1 MMKVGLFLAV
11 AVSLA
16 AAAAAA
22 AKEPKVFDP
31 KTHMDWGTYYDPQS
45 IFCGNYDCY
54 KILGFDFENYGSP
67 DRKEITQRYRALGRE
82 WHPDKSKHKNA
93 KERFV
98 VRFPFVMPFP
108 PTEATGRDLFV
119 VMMHRTLTLP
129 PCTCINIHPFI
140 HVYLSL
146 TVC

>member
-1 MMKVGLFLAV
+1 MVKVTLFLTM
-11 AVSLA
+11 AVSF

-31 KTHMDWGTYYDPQS
+31 KTHMDWGTYYDPQE
-45 IFCGNYDCY
+45 IFCGKYDCY
-54 KILGFDFENYGSP
+54 KILGWDYESYGSP

-98 VRFPFVMPFP
+98 VCVFNGIP
-108 PTEATGRDLFV
+108 
-119 VMMHRTLTLP
+119 
-129 PCTCINIHPFI
+129 
-140 HVYLSL
+140 
-146 TVC
+146 